1 MNATRM
7 PSSRSRRLVRPTSGA
22 LTLLAFLLAA
32 PGALAMI
39 SFSLGNDPVQD
50 GGWPAGS
57 LEVANLE
64 SRVVTWEGPMGDAAA
79 KFAYRG
85 DAAAFQRALDLFA
98 KIEGPERVLV
108 VHEGPGTLYFLR
120 D

>member
-1 MNATRM
+1 MSPAAGAEMSANRPRSIASHR
-7 PSSRSRRLVRPTSGA
+7 PSRRTCVA
-22 LTLLAFLLAA
+22 LTLLALLLAA
-32 PGALAMI
+32 PAAHALI
-39 SFSLGNDPVQD
+39 TYSLGNDPAQD

-79 KFAYRG
+79 RFAYRG

-98 KIEGPERVLV
+98 KI
-108 VHEGPGTLYFLR
+108 